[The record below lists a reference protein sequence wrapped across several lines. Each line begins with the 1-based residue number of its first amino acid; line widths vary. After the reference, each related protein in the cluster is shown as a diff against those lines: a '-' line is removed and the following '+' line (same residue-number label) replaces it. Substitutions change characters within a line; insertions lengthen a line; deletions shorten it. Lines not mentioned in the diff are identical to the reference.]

1 MRKKWQLFDTRE
13 HCRMKLAKYSPKD
26 ILSLAI
32 SIRRT
37 SMRIEDYIKNKGVNI
52 IINNALRLYNR
63 SGLILSQ
70 FDSADRS
77 IYIYYQAI
85 SEFLEAANK
94 KPVLIPGIYE
104 SCLAHELFHYLEY
117 MGELKTSQE
126 TNTLSSEMAA
136 EYFSELITG
145 LNFSEQ

>member
-1 MRKKWQLFDTRE
+1 
-13 HCRMKLAKYSPKD
+13 MKLAKYSPKD
-26 ILSLAI
+26 ILALAI

-37 SMRIEDYIKNKGVNI
+37 SMRIEDYIKNKGINI
-52 IINNALRLYNR
+52 KINNTIRLQNN

-70 FDSADRS
+70 FDSFDYS
-77 IYIYYQAI
+77 IYIYNQAI
-85 SEFLEAANK
+85 LEFLKVTNK
-94 KPVLIPGIYE
+94 KPVLMPGIYE

-136 EYFSELITG
+136 EYFSGLVTG
-145 LNFSEQ
+145 LNLSEQ

>member
-1 MRKKWQLFDTRE
+1 
-13 HCRMKLAKYSPKD
+13 MKLAKYSPKD
-26 ILSLAI
+26 ILALAI

-37 SMRIEDYIKNKGVNI
+37 SMRIEDYIKNKGINI
-52 IINNALRLYNR
+52 KINNTIRLQNN

-70 FDSADRS
+70 FDSFDCS
-77 IYIYYQAI
+77 IYIYNQAI
-85 SEFLEAANK
+85 LEFLKVTNK
-94 KPVLIPGIYE
+94 KPVLMPGIYE

-136 EYFSELITG
+136 EYFSGLVTG
-145 LNFSEQ
+145 LNLSEQ